1 MKQPNSHT
9 FEEYKQALEG
19 AGPRLTELILHRAEQ
34 EADITFD
41 EFLQL
46 CKIAYP
52 EE

>member
-19 AGPRLTELILHRAEQ
+19 AGPRLAELILHRAEQ
-34 EADITFD
+34 EANITFD